1 MTTLANAQTLDLSTV
16 IRPGDGVIWGQATA
30 EPLTLTEAFVAQ
42 RARLGGVSAFL
53 GVNFGGVTRPE
64 HADHIAFSAYCG
76 LGANRALSDAGVLD
90 IYPLPYSQLGAA
102 IRAGTLKS
110 DVVMVQLS
118 PPNARG
124 EYSLGLSTEYLIPA
138 LARARVVIA
147 EVNDQIPW
155 THTETVLRDADIDL
169 MVHSSRP
176 ACPLPYGA
184 PGETERRIAA
194 NAAPFV
200 PDGGVL
206 EFGVGALPIAV
217 LEALGGH
224 RDLGVHSGIVC
235 ETVMDLVEKGVITNA
250 RKNIDPGVSVGG
262 VLFGTSRFHRWAH
275 ENPALQLRS
284 SDYTHNG
291 RVLGSIDRFIAI
303 NSAVEVDL
311 TGQINAEV
319 VLDAKGRASYVGAI
333 GGALDFIR
341 GANQSEGGCSI
352 IALPA
357 SIGTK
362 VSRIVARLSG
372 PVATPRSEAGVFV
385 TEWGAADLRGLPVSR
400 RVPRMIAIAN
410 PAFRESLEREAHA
423 QGLLR

>member
-1 MTTLANAQTLDLSTV
+1 MLPSLSRHLRPGCGIVVGQACAEPQTLMDML
-16 IRPGDGVIWGQATA
+16 
-30 EPLTLTEAFVAQ
+30 VAQ
-42 RARLGGVSAFL
+42 RAEFSGTQVFL
-53 GVNFGGVTRPE
+53 GANYSGIAKPAHT
-64 HADHIAFSAYCG
+64 DHLRFAAYCG
-76 LGANRALSDAGVLD
+76 AGYNRALADAGVLE
-90 IYPLPYSQLGAA
+90 IHPHPYSRLGPLFREGRIPCDAA
-102 IRAGTLKS
+102 MIQ
-110 DVVMVQLS
+110 VS
-118 PPNARG
+118 PPNAQG
-124 EYSLGLSTEYLIPA
+124 EYSMGLGADYLVPA
-138 LARARVVIA
+138 LEKAGVILA
-147 EVNDQIPW
+147 EVNAQVPW
-155 THTETVLRDADIDL
+155 THTETLLREVDIDL
-169 MVHSSRP
+169 LVHSSRAP
-176 ACPLPYGA
+176 VPPPYGA

-250 RKNIDPGVSVGG
+250 RKNIDAGVSVGG
-262 VLFGTSRFHRWAH
+262 VLFGSARFHRWAH
-275 ENPALQLRS
+275 ENPALRLRS
-284 SDYTHNG
+284 SDYTHAG
-291 RVLGSIDRFIAI
+291 RVLGQIDRFIAI

-319 VLDAKGRASYVGAI
+319 VVDNKGRASYVGAI

-362 VSRIVARLSG
+362 ASRIVSRISG
-372 PVATPRSEAGVFV
+372 PVATPRSEAGVVV
-385 TEWGAADLRGLPVSR
+385 TEHGAADLRGCTLR
-400 RVPRMIAIAN
+400 ERAKRMIAIAH
-410 PAFRESLEREAHA
+410 PAFREVLERDARA
-423 QGLLR
+423 QGLLA